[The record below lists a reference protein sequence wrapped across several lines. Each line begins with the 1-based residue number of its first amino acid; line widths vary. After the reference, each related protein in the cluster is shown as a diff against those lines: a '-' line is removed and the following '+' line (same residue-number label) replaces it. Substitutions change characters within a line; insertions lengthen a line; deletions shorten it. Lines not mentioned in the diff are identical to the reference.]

1 MKSKF
6 KSAEVFNLSSGKDF
20 KILEIINLLKK
31 ISRYNPNIIVDKKR
45 IRPKKSEVNRLIGS
59 SRLARKY
66 LNWEPKYINKK
77 GFILSLSKTY
87 EWFCDNIEIYNKNSN
102 KYNL

>member
-45 IRPKKSEVNRLIGS
+45 IRPKKVRLI
-59 SRLARKY
+59 
-66 LNWEPKYINKK
+66 
-77 GFILSLSKTY
+77 
-87 EWFCDNIEIYNKNSN
+87 D
-102 KYNL
+102 